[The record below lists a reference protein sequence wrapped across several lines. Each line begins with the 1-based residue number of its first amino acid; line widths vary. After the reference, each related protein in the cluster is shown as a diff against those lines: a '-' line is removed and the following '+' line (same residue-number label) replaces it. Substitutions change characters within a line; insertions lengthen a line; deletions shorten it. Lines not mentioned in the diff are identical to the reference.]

1 MSILPVLVLTA
12 LCLFASA
19 SSDKASCTFNGK
31 TFKDGETI
39 LDKCQICECVD
50 GEIKD
55 CSVNAN
61 CKAETVTQQEEHNAA
76 INYED
81 DPNVI
86 GSSNGNSSNRKKRG
100 LPRKQEMKV
109 NFPNV
114 ALNSIGLKGNLEIG
128 VAKIELGGGER
139 HGHHELSTSWE
150 GKKTIIGGGM
160 SGEIEGS
167 KHSVGLK
174 GNVEIGGAKI
184 VLGGGEGH
192 GHHEFSTS
200 WEGKKTIIGGGV
212 SGEIEGSKHSIGLNG
227 DVELGGAKIEL
238 GGGEGNG
245 HREFSTSWE
254 GKKTI
259 IGGGVSG
266 ELEGS
271 KHSVVLNGNVEIG
284 GAKIELGGGEG
295 HGHHEFSTS
304 WEGKKTIIGGGVSG
318 EIEGSKHS
326 IGLNGDVELGG
337 AKIELGG
344 EKGHGHRE
352 FSTSSKGKKTIIGG
366 GVSGEIEGSKQ
377 SVGLN
382 GNVEIGGAKIEL
394 GGGEGHGHH
403 EFSTSW
409 EGKKTIIGGGVSGE
423 IEGSKHSIGL
433 NGDVELGGAKIEL
446 GGGEGHGHREF
457 STSWEGKKTIIGGGV
472 SGELEGSK
480 HSVGLNGNVE
490 IGGAKIELGG
500 GEGNGHHEF
509 STSWEGKKTIIGGG
523 VSGEIEGSKHSI
535 GLNGDVELGGAKI
548 ELGGGKGHGHH
559 EFSTSWEGKKT
570 IIGGGVSGEIEGS
583 KHSIGLNGDV
593 ELGGAKIELGGG
605 EGHGHR
611 EFSTSWEGKKTII
624 GGGVSGELEGSKH
637 SVGLNGNVE
646 IGGAKIELGGGEG
659 NGHHEFSTSWEG
671 KKTIIGGGVSG
682 EIEGSKHS
690 IGLNGDVELGG
701 AKIELGGGKGHG
713 HHEFSTSWEGKKTI
727 IGGGVSGEIE
737 GSKHSIGLNGDVE
750 LGGAK
755 IELGGG
761 EGHGH
766 REFSTS
772 WEGKKTI
779 IGGGVSG
786 ELEGS
791 KHSVGLNGNVEIGGA
806 KIELGGGEGHGHHEF
821 STSWEGKKT
830 IIGGGVSREI
840 EGSKHSIGLNG
851 DVELG
856 GAKIELG
863 GGKGHGHREF
873 STSWEGKK
881 TIIGGGVSGELEGS
895 KHSVGLNGNVEIGG
909 AKIELG
915 GGEGH
920 GHHEFSTSWEG
931 KKTIIGG
938 GVSGEIEGS
947 KHSIGLNGDVE
958 LGGAKIELGGGKGH
972 GHREFSTSWEEKK
985 TIIGG
990 GVSGELEGSKH
1001 SVGLNGNVEIGGAK
1015 IELGGGEGHGHH
1027 EFSTSWE
1034 GKKTI
1039 IGGGVSREIEGSK
1052 HSIGLNGDVELGGA
1066 KIELGGGK
1074 GHGHREFST
1083 SWEGK
1088 KTIIGGGVSGELEGS
1103 KHSVGLNGNVEI
1115 GGAKIELG
1123 GGEGHG
1129 HHEFSTSWEGKK
1141 TIIGGGVSGE
1151 IEGSKHSIGLNGDVE
1166 LGGAKIELGGGK
1178 GHGHREFS
1186 TSWEGKKTIIGGGV
1200 SGELEGSKQSVGLN
1214 GNVEIGGAKIELGG
1228 GEGHGHHE
1236 FSTSWEGKKTIIGG
1250 GVSGE
1255 IEGSKHSIGLNGDVE
1270 LGGAKIELG
1279 GGEGHGHREFS
1290 TSWEGKKTII
1300 GGGVS
1305 GELEGSKHSVGLN
1318 GNVEIGGAKIELG
1331 GGEGHGHHEFSTSW
1345 EGKKTIIGG
1354 GVSREI
1360 EGSKHSIGL
1369 NGDVELGGAKIELG
1383 GGKGHGHREFS
1394 TSWEGKKT
1402 IIGGG
1407 VSGELEGSK
1416 HSVGLN
1422 GNVEIGGAKIELGG
1436 GEGHGH
1442 HEFSTSW
1449 EGKKTI
1455 IGGGVSGEIE
1465 GSKHSIGLNGDV
1477 ELGGAKIELGG
1488 GKGHGHREF
1497 STSWEEKKTIIG
1509 GGVSGELEGS
1519 KHSVGL
1525 NGNVEIGGAKIELG
1539 GGEGH
1544 GHHEFSTSWEGK
1556 KTIIGGGV
1564 SREIEGSK
1572 HSIGLNGD
1580 VELGGAK
1587 IELGGGKG
1595 HGHREFST
1603 SWEGKKT
1610 IIGGGVSGELEGSK
1624 HSVGLNGNVEIGGA
1638 KIELGGG
1645 EGHGHHEFSTS
1656 WEGKKTIIGGGVSG
1670 EIEGSKHSIGLNGDV
1685 ELGGA
1690 KIELGGGKGHGHRE
1704 FSTSWEGKKTIIG
1717 GGVSGEL
1724 EGSKQ
1729 SVGLNGNVEI
1739 GGAKIE
1745 LGGGEGH
1752 GHHEF
1757 STSWEGK
1764 KTIIGGGVSGE
1775 IEGSKH
1781 SIGLNGDVELGGA
1794 KIELGGGE
1802 GHGHREFSTSWEG
1815 KKTIIGGGV
1824 SGELEGSKHS
1834 VGLNGNV
1841 EIGGAKIEL
1850 GGGEGHGHHEFST
1863 SWEGKKTIIGG
1874 GVSREIE
1881 GSKHSIGLNGDVE
1894 LGGAKIELGGG
1905 KGHGHRE
1912 FSTSWEGKK
1921 TIIGGG
1927 VSGELEGSKHSV
1939 GLNGN
1944 VEIGGAKIELGG
1956 GEGHGHHE
1964 FSTSWEG
1971 KKTIIGGGVSG
1982 EIEGSKHSIG
1992 LNGDVELGGAKIELG
2007 GGKGH
2012 GHHEFSTSWEGKK
2025 TIIGGGVSGE
2035 IEGSKHSLGLNGD
2048 VKIGG
2053 AKIELGGGAGHRHH
2067 EFNTTWEVKKTI
2079 SGGGESGE
2087 LEGIK
2092 HGENVQVGGE
2102 AGNLKVKDEDS
2113 DQNEKHDFNSEEVT
2127 ATFHGKVEGGWKKN
2141 WKEESSEERKDS
2153 FKSRKNFHGVTV
2165 QLGGEAASVEL
2176 NGKFGHKNKKH
2187 EEGGSNS
2194 EEETDKS
2201 SRKKGWKKT
2210 SESEEIHSS
2219 ENTEDSFNKEKR
2231 RGGGKQKFASSS
2243 EQSTITIKGKGK
2255 GGWKKFSES
2264 ESSIEEEKSS
2274 FKKHKGTHV
2283 KGTFEE
2289 KTQHGHAYGH
2299 NNKGKT
2305 TKWGFKDG
2313 ENESHDESSEEKFK
2327 KTIEDIDLEIEET
2340 GTVATPTEIPVT
2352 VYEPPVITERVP
2364 LLYTENEVKSIVT
2377 EPETLPITRGPP
2389 IDCIFNK
2396 NSVADGDSLV
2406 LNCVTC
2412 TCISGSLTCVK
2423 NLDCPGICSITGY
2436 QMVRTF
2442 DGTLY
2447 ENPGTCSYVLVKT
2460 PSYSITLNNKPCVE
2474 LRNGIQ
2480 DPKAVCIE
2488 SVDIYIPLIASLS
2501 LSYDGTITSAGKQSA
2516 IPYFIHDTITI
2527 LRSSSVFL
2535 DVASDFFNLQY
2546 DFKGNRLYV
2555 ILQNSYKD
2563 QTSGLCGT
2571 YNDNRNDDYR
2581 SSLDITETVSGLFA
2595 VSWKT
2600 PGQCADKP
2608 KEAENEDKR
2617 VTAELTCTS
2626 TFQDSIFEDCR
2637 LLIDT
2642 HGYQAS
2648 CANSIY
2654 YGNSEGFCSAI
2665 ADYAYRCARAG
2676 IFIPVSSTFTFCTP
2690 TCQEDMLLSSDNLF
2704 TQQDCAEYSATLLK
2718 ISSSIP
2724 LNEACIC
2731 PRDLYYDA
2739 TLDRCVSGEQCPCY
2753 VNNDVYKLGQNITFP
2768 NGESCPCERILQCSG
2783 TDKPDNGGVIKEC
2796 PENEIF
2802 SDCSLGYGKSCEP
2815 SCEFLAVLDQ
2825 GCGAECATGCICK
2838 HGLLRGSDG
2847 NCIPLNECP
2856 CIHGDDVY
2864 NPGETLASD
2873 CNTCTCENGKFS
2885 CTTNPCNKVC
2895 NAYAGSQFFLFDN
2908 IWKTYTTRD
2917 CPVVLVQSREDAVPN
2932 FRVIMQ
2938 NVRSESVGG
2947 ALARKYITIAFEGI
2961 SVALTEGE
2969 PSVVYD
2975 PNSKAQVKIYR
2986 SGFYVVAHF
2995 TEGLTVYYDQ
3005 HLDVIVQLEPSL
3017 QGKVLGMCG
3026 DADGSTTTEL
3036 AISNMEQYASQY
3048 LLGECA
3054 EPEVPP
3060 FVPSDN
3066 HRSYVEKRC
3075 SVLKSS
3081 EFALCHTEVNVQPY
3095 YAACVE
3101 ETESCREGES
3111 CLCFCTSLAAY
3122 ARACCRKGITI
3133 DWRNPDTCP
3142 SPCEYYNRASGEGPY
3157 RLIMLNGNTLVTDFV
3172 TKKVYVIQDDLPN
3185 NLAATFM
3192 VTPSLYIDSLNG
3204 RKLVSLESAEH
3215 PNFFIVQNSD
3225 GSLSLQKWQ
3234 PSVSFRSQATFIMR
3248 AGRWVRGYN
3257 ALESFTSRG
3266 QYLSIKNDNSLI
3278 MSKVKSGNML
3288 VMNFKLREESFGLP
3302 SFSICT
3308 WKYRACSNPCI
3319 PTCSDPLG
3327 TKCTLTLKVEGC
3339 YPICAPGMVFDEITH
3354 RCVRFEDC
3362 ISFGVPTTPPPEQ
3375 CKDVQCKVETCE
3387 QGKTQV
3393 RVDSPDPCC
3402 PKYICVPEQTTT
3414 PSTSTLE
3421 PCKDVQC
3428 IVEKCEQWE
3437 TQVRVDSPDPCCP
3450 KYICVPEQTTTPS
3463 TSTLEPCKD
3472 VKCIVEKCEQGE
3484 TQVRVDSTDPCCPK
3498 YICVPEQTTTPSTST
3513 LEPCKDVQCIVEKCE
3528 QGETQV
3534 RVDSTDPCCPK
3545 YICVPEQTTTPS
3557 TSTLEP
3563 CKDVKCIVEKC
3574 EQGETQVRVDS
3585 TDPCCPK
3592 YICVSVQTTTPSTS
3606 TVEPCKNVQCIVE
3619 TCEQGENKVRVDS
3632 TDPCCPTYICV
3643 PVLTTTPSTTT
3654 LDACWNVHCPVVTC
3668 NEGENLV
3675 RLDSAD
3681 PCCARE
3687 VCVGTT
3693 TTTVPTTTE
3702 DKCKHVVC
3710 DVTICDKSGS
3720 YVKELPWSDPCCPRY
3735 ECACKMCE
3743 NPPICENGE
3752 PPIAQFDE
3760 NTQCCPVYICGQT
3773 KTTTTVSSN
3782 TPNPCRYVEC
3792 PTKTCNYGE
3801 YLVAIN
3807 GTDPCCLDKICIPEV
3822 TTPEP
3827 PISTITTPSPCENVQ
3842 CPTSKCDFGD
3852 TVLVKVDSEN
3862 PCCALYECVPPTT
3875 TPTTVTT
3882 TKEKCW
3888 DIVCPVHDCYKEGT
3902 SKVEIK
3908 SDDPCC
3914 KAYDCECQPCSPAPF
3929 CNGNKP
3935 IMSIDPETQCCPT
3948 YRCPPENP
3956 PTPFI
3961 PTTTENPC
3969 NGIVCESVTCS
3980 KKGEVLVDLHVTGS
3994 CCPHVVCECS
4004 NACPNPPVCEYG
4016 NTPIKS
4022 FNPEIE
4028 CCPEYICN
4036 PIEPTTPTVEC
4047 KDVVCPTK
4055 TCDEEH
4061 TLVAVLGNDPCCF
4074 DYTCVPHIT
4083 TTTPQ
4088 IVITTPT
4095 PEPCRDVVCPPPT
4108 TCNLGD
4114 TTLVKIDP
4122 ANPCCNINECI
4133 VVPGTT
4139 TPHSTTTLDQC
4150 RDVTCTL
4157 PECSRD
4163 NSYPLS
4169 LGHIEPC
4176 CESYTCV
4183 CKPCGP
4189 PPSCDGY
4196 ETIFNS
4202 ETQCCPTYI
4211 CPIIPTTTPIPP
4223 TTTENPCL
4231 NIVCEPP
4238 AQCSKKGE
4246 TLVDVSWGNTC
4257 CRNIVCQCPTVCPD
4271 APVCENDKPAIKYFN
4286 PEIQC
4291 CPEYECQIEVTTPTP
4306 LLPCRDVVCPTK
4318 TCDENHILVAVKGDD
4333 LCCFDYICEP
4343 IIHSTISLCVHLK
4356 FYFVDYM
4363 NSTISVVCLFIL
4375 QPPPESTTPFIEP
4388 CHDVVCNT
4396 KHNCNPEDAILIRSD
4411 PENPCCSIYE
4421 CIPPTTTTVPPT
4433 TTEDHCRDV
4442 TCSVPTCS
4450 RDGSYAQPTGGFYA
4464 CCPEYTCVCR
4474 PCASIPFCNGD
4485 KAIMSF
4491 DPFNEC
4497 CPTYEC
4503 PPPPPPPPTTPGLC
4517 SGVTCIKDVTCKF
4530 NEIEIHDVNPSDPC
4544 CPLYRCGKQRKPQT
4558 TTLHLFSQPSV
4569 PTTTIVTSSICSNVK
4584 CYKDVQ
4590 CRPDE
4595 PVIELPNPFDPCCP
4609 RYECG
4614 TVTPTPTVIIT
4625 TSQVDCSARV
4635 CERKVCGDSQK
4646 LVERV
4651 NPLDPCCPLYTCE
4664 CECKTVPSCS
4674 SDERLVAVHQYNQC
4688 CPKLK
4693 CERKRDECHPVPT
4706 EVTLTSGQ
4714 CSATVVLSSCSGYC
4728 YSKSDFDSLW
4738 NPISKCRCCSATST
4752 HAKNFE
4758 LPCPNGSRARLTVL
4772 EAKECGCNKCSDN
4785 DEHHSGSGSG
4795 SGSGEEGSGFLL
4807 WSNLEGRN

>member
-12 LCLFASA
+12 LCLFASV

-39 LDKCQICECVD
+39 LDNCEICECVD

-61 CKAETVTQQEEHNAA
+61 CKEMVTQQEEPNAA
-76 INYED
+76 IDYED

-86 GSSNGNSSNRKKRG
+86 GSSNGNSSNRKKRD
-100 LPRKQEMKV
+100 LLRHQEMKV

-114 ALNSIGLKGNLEIG
+114 AQTKSSGGFEARAAMQSHGGLFSGGSQSSISQQGQVGFGVGGLH
-128 VAKIELGGGER
+128 LGGSVQGGSSFSSR
-139 HGHHELSTSWE
+139 SSDSQANGNAA
-150 GKKTIIGGGM
+150 IGGLQVGGSLGHK
-160 SGEIEGS
+160 SGISES
-167 KHSVGLK
+167 HS
-174 GNVEIGGAKI
+174 GGAN
-184 VLGGGEGH
+184 
-192 GHHEFSTS
+192 
-200 WEGKKTIIGGGV
+200 GGV
-212 SGEIEGSKHSIGLNG
+212 EGRQNSLGLNG
-227 DVELGGAKIEL
+227 D
-238 GGGEGNG
+238 
-245 HREFSTSWE
+245 
-254 GKKTI
+254 
-259 IGGGVSG
+259 
-266 ELEGS
+266 
-271 KHSVVLNGNVEIG
+271 VEIG
-284 GAKIELGGGEG
+284 GAKIELGGGAG
-295 HGHHEFSTS
+295 HRHHELNTT
-304 WEGKKTIIGGGVSG
+304 WQVKKTISGGGESG
-318 EIEGSKHS
+318 ELEGIKHA
-326 IGLNGDVELGG
+326 L
-337 AKIELGG
+337 
-344 EKGHGHRE
+344 
-352 FSTSSKGKKTIIGG
+352 
-366 GVSGEIEGSKQ
+366 
-377 SVGLN
+377 GLN
-382 GNVEIGGAKIEL
+382 GN
-394 GGGEGHGHH
+394 
-403 EFSTSW
+403 
-409 EGKKTIIGGGVSGE
+409 
-423 IEGSKHSIGL
+423 
-433 NGDVELGGAKIEL
+433 VELGGAKIEL

-472 SGELEGSK
+472 SGE
-480 HSVGLNGNVE
+480 
-490 IGGAKIELGG
+490 
-500 GEGNGHHEF
+500 
-509 STSWEGKKTIIGGG
+509 
-523 VSGEIEGSKHSI
+523 IEGS
-535 GLNGDVELGGAKI
+535 
-548 ELGGGKGHGHH
+548 
-559 EFSTSWEGKKT
+559 
-570 IIGGGVSGEIEGS
+570 
-583 KHSIGLNGDV
+583 
-593 ELGGAKIELGGG
+593 
-605 EGHGHR
+605 
-611 EFSTSWEGKKTII
+611 
-624 GGGVSGELEGSKH
+624 
-637 SVGLNGNVE
+637 
-646 IGGAKIELGGGEG
+646 
-659 NGHHEFSTSWEG
+659 
-671 KKTIIGGGVSG
+671 
-682 EIEGSKHS
+682 
-690 IGLNGDVELGG
+690 
-701 AKIELGGGKGHG
+701 
-713 HHEFSTSWEGKKTI
+713 
-727 IGGGVSGEIE
+727 
-737 GSKHSIGLNGDVE
+737 
-750 LGGAK
+750 
-755 IELGGG
+755 
-761 EGHGH
+761 
-766 REFSTS
+766 
-772 WEGKKTI
+772 
-779 IGGGVSG
+779 
-786 ELEGS
+786 
-791 KHSVGLNGNVEIGGA
+791 
-806 KIELGGGEGHGHHEF
+806 
-821 STSWEGKKT
+821 
-830 IIGGGVSREI
+830 
-840 EGSKHSIGLNG
+840 
-851 DVELG
+851 
-856 GAKIELG
+856 
-863 GGKGHGHREF
+863 
-873 STSWEGKK
+873 
-881 TIIGGGVSGELEGS
+881 
-895 KHSVGLNGNVEIGG
+895 
-909 AKIELG
+909 
-915 GGEGH
+915 
-920 GHHEFSTSWEG
+920 
-931 KKTIIGG
+931 
-938 GVSGEIEGS
+938 
-947 KHSIGLNGDVE
+947 
-958 LGGAKIELGGGKGH
+958 
-972 GHREFSTSWEEKK
+972 
-985 TIIGG
+985 
-990 GVSGELEGSKH
+990 
-1001 SVGLNGNVEIGGAK
+1001 
-1015 IELGGGEGHGHH
+1015 
-1027 EFSTSWE
+1027 
-1034 GKKTI
+1034 
-1039 IGGGVSREIEGSK
+1039 
-1052 HSIGLNGDVELGGA
+1052 
-1066 KIELGGGK
+1066 
-1074 GHGHREFST
+1074 
-1083 SWEGK
+1083 
-1088 KTIIGGGVSGELEGS
+1088 
-1103 KHSVGLNGNVEI
+1103 
-1115 GGAKIELG
+1115 
-1123 GGEGHG
+1123 
-1129 HHEFSTSWEGKK
+1129 
-1141 TIIGGGVSGE
+1141 
-1151 IEGSKHSIGLNGDVE
+1151 
-1166 LGGAKIELGGGK
+1166 
-1178 GHGHREFS
+1178 
-1186 TSWEGKKTIIGGGV
+1186 
-1200 SGELEGSKQSVGLN
+1200 
-1214 GNVEIGGAKIELGG
+1214 
-1228 GEGHGHHE
+1228 
-1236 FSTSWEGKKTIIGG
+1236 
-1250 GVSGE
+1250 
-1255 IEGSKHSIGLNGDVE
+1255 
-1270 LGGAKIELG
+1270 
-1279 GGEGHGHREFS
+1279 
-1290 TSWEGKKTII
+1290 
-1300 GGGVS
+1300 
-1305 GELEGSKHSVGLN
+1305 
-1318 GNVEIGGAKIELG
+1318 
-1331 GGEGHGHHEFSTSW
+1331 
-1345 EGKKTIIGG
+1345 
-1354 GVSREI
+1354 
-1360 EGSKHSIGL
+1360 
-1369 NGDVELGGAKIELG
+1369 
-1383 GGKGHGHREFS
+1383 
-1394 TSWEGKKT
+1394 
-1402 IIGGG
+1402 
-1407 VSGELEGSK
+1407 
-1416 HSVGLN
+1416 
-1422 GNVEIGGAKIELGG
+1422 
-1436 GEGHGH
+1436 
-1442 HEFSTSW
+1442 
-1449 EGKKTI
+1449 
-1455 IGGGVSGEIE
+1455 
-1465 GSKHSIGLNGDV
+1465 
-1477 ELGGAKIELGG
+1477 
-1488 GKGHGHREF
+1488 
-1497 STSWEEKKTIIG
+1497 
-1509 GGVSGELEGS
+1509 
-1519 KHSVGL
+1519 
-1525 NGNVEIGGAKIELG
+1525 
-1539 GGEGH
+1539 
-1544 GHHEFSTSWEGK
+1544 
-1556 KTIIGGGV
+1556 
-1564 SREIEGSK
+1564 
-1572 HSIGLNGD
+1572 
-1580 VELGGAK
+1580 
-1587 IELGGGKG
+1587 
-1595 HGHREFST
+1595 
-1603 SWEGKKT
+1603 
-1610 IIGGGVSGELEGSK
+1610 
-1624 HSVGLNGNVEIGGA
+1624 
-1638 KIELGGG
+1638 
-1645 EGHGHHEFSTS
+1645 
-1656 WEGKKTIIGGGVSG
+1656 
-1670 EIEGSKHSIGLNGDV
+1670 
-1685 ELGGA
+1685 
-1690 KIELGGGKGHGHRE
+1690 
-1704 FSTSWEGKKTIIG
+1704 
-1717 GGVSGEL
+1717 
-1724 EGSKQ
+1724 
-1729 SVGLNGNVEI
+1729 
-1739 GGAKIE
+1739 
-1745 LGGGEGH
+1745 
-1752 GHHEF
+1752 
-1757 STSWEGK
+1757 
-1764 KTIIGGGVSGE
+1764 
-1775 IEGSKH
+1775 
-1781 SIGLNGDVELGGA
+1781 
-1794 KIELGGGE
+1794 
-1802 GHGHREFSTSWEG
+1802 
-1815 KKTIIGGGV
+1815 
-1824 SGELEGSKHS
+1824 
-1834 VGLNGNV
+1834 
-1841 EIGGAKIEL
+1841 
-1850 GGGEGHGHHEFST
+1850 
-1863 SWEGKKTIIGG
+1863 
-1874 GVSREIE
+1874 
-1881 GSKHSIGLNGDVE
+1881 
-1894 LGGAKIELGGG
+1894 
-1905 KGHGHRE
+1905 
-1912 FSTSWEGKK
+1912 
-1921 TIIGGG
+1921 
-1927 VSGELEGSKHSV
+1927 
-1939 GLNGN
+1939 
-1944 VEIGGAKIELGG
+1944 
-1956 GEGHGHHE
+1956 
-1964 FSTSWEG
+1964 
-1971 KKTIIGGGVSG
+1971 
-1982 EIEGSKHSIG
+1982 
-1992 LNGDVELGGAKIELG
+1992 
-2007 GGKGH
+2007 
-2012 GHHEFSTSWEGKK
+2012 
-2025 TIIGGGVSGE
+2025 
-2035 IEGSKHSLGLNGD
+2035 
-2048 VKIGG
+2048 
-2053 AKIELGGGAGHRHH
+2053 
-2067 EFNTTWEVKKTI
+2067 
-2079 SGGGESGE
+2079 
-2087 LEGIK
+2087 K

-2102 AGNLKVKDEDS
+2102 AANLKVKDEAS
-2113 DQNEKHDFNSEEVT
+2113 HQNEKHDFNSEEVT

-2153 FKSRKNFHGVTV
+2153 FKSRKNFHGVNV
-2165 QLGGEAASVEL
+2165 QLSGEAASVEL

-2187 EEGGSNS
+2187 EESGSNS
-2194 EEETDKS
+2194 KEETDKF

-2210 SESEEIHSS
+2210 SESDEINSS

-2264 ESSIEEEKSS
+2264 ESSIEEEKGS

-2305 TKWGFKDG
+2305 NKWGFKDG
-2313 ENESHDESSEEKFK
+2313 ENESHDDSSEEK
-2327 KTIEDIDLEIEET
+2327 TIEDTDLEIEET

-2352 VYEPPVITERVP
+2352 VYEPPVITEHVP
-2364 LLYTENEVKSIVT
+2364 LLYTENEVKPIVT
-2377 EPETLPITRGPP
+2377 EPEILPITRGPP

-2396 NSVADGDSLV
+2396 NSVADGESLV

-2460 PSYSITLNNKPCVE
+2460 PSFSITLNNKPCVE
-2474 LRNGIQ
+2474 FRHGIQ
-2480 DPKAVCIE
+2480 DPQAVCIE

-2654 YGNSEGFCSAI
+2654 YGNSEGFCSAV

-2690 TCQEDMLLSSDNLF
+2690 TCQEDMILSSDNLF

-2753 VNNDVYKLGQNITFP
+2753 VNNDVYKLGQTITFP

-2802 SDCSLGYGKSCEP
+2802 SDCSLGYGTSCEP

-2825 GCGAECATGCICK
+2825 GCGAECTPGCICK

-2969 PSVVYD
+2969 PSVVYE

-3122 ARACCRKGITI
+3122 ARACCRKGFTI

-3142 SPCEYYNRASGEGPY
+3142 SPCEYYNRAAGEGPY

-3172 TKKVYVIQDDLPN
+3172 SKKVYVIEDDLPN

-3204 RKLVSLESAEH
+3204 RTLVSLESAEH

-3225 GSLSLQKWQ
+3225 GSLNLQKWQ

-3266 QYLSIKNDNSLI
+3266 HYLSIKNDNSLI

-3288 VMNFKLREESFGLP
+3288 VMNFKLREENFGLP

-3362 ISFGVPTTPPPEQ
+3362 ISFGVSTTAPPTTPP
-3375 CKDVQCKVETCE
+3375 
-3387 QGKTQV
+3387 
-3393 RVDSPDPCC
+3393 
-3402 PKYICVPEQTTT
+3402 
-3414 PSTSTLE
+3414 E
-3421 PCKDVQC
+3421 PCKNVQC
-3428 IVEKCEQWE
+3428 IVE
-3437 TQVRVDSPDPCCP
+3437 T
-3450 KYICVPEQTTTPS
+3450 
-3463 TSTLEPCKD
+3463 
-3472 VKCIVEKCEQGE
+3472 CEQGE
-3484 TQVRVDSTDPCCPK
+3484 TQVKVDSTDPCCPK

-3513 LEPCKDVQCIVEKCE
+3513 LEPCKNVHCIVETCE

-3534 RVDSTDPCCPK
+3534 KVDSTDPCCPT
-3545 YICVPEQTTTPS
+3545 YICVQTTTPS
-3557 TSTLEP
+3557 TSTL
-3563 CKDVKCIVEKC
+3563 
-3574 EQGETQVRVDS
+3574 
-3585 TDPCCPK
+3585 
-3592 YICVSVQTTTPSTS
+3592 
-3606 TVEPCKNVQCIVE
+3606 EPCKNVQCIVE
-3619 TCEQGENKVRVDS
+3619 TCEQGENKVRIDS

-3654 LDACWNVHCPVVTC
+3654 LDVCRNVHCTAVTC
-3668 NEGENLV
+3668 NEGESLV
-3675 RLDSAD
+3675 KLDSAD
-3681 PCCARE
+3681 PCCALE

-3702 DKCKHVVC
+3702 DKCKYVVC
-3710 DVTICDKSGS
+3710 DVTVCYKSGS
-3720 YVKELPWSDPCCPRY
+3720 YMVQLPWSDPCCPRH

-3743 NPPICENGE
+3743 NPPICDNGE

-3760 NTQCCPVYICGQT
+3760 NTMCCPVYSCEQ
-3773 KTTTTVSSN
+3773 KRTTTTVSSN
-3782 TPNPCRYVEC
+3782 TPNPCTYVEC

-3801 YLVAIN
+3801 YLVAIS
-3807 GTDPCCLDKICIPEV
+3807 GTDPCCLDHKCIPEV

-3842 CPTSKCDFGD
+3842 CPTSKCHFGD

-3875 TPTTVTT
+3875 TPMPITT
-3882 TKEKCW
+3882 TQNICQ
-3888 DIVCPVHDCYKEGT
+3888 DIVCPVHDCTMEGS
-3902 SKVEIK
+3902 SKIEIQ
-3908 SDDPCC
+3908 SNDPCC
-3914 KAYDCECQPCSPAPF
+3914 KAYDCVCSPCSPAPF

-3935 IMSIDPETQCCPT
+3935 IMKIDPETQCCIQ
-3948 YRCPPENP
+3948 YECPVEKLPEKTT
-3956 PTPFI
+3956 TPYI
-3961 PTTTENPC
+3961 PTTTTEEPC
-3969 NGIVCESVTCS
+3969 KGIVCESVTCS
-3980 KKGEVLVDLHVTGS
+3980 RKGEVLVDLHVTGS

-4004 NACPNPPVCEYG
+4004 NVCPNPPVCEYG
-4016 NTPIKS
+4016 NTPIKH

-4028 CCPEYICN
+4028 CCPEYVCN
-4036 PIEPTTPTVEC
+4036 PIEPTTPKVEC
-4047 KDVVCPTK
+4047 NNVVCPTK

-4061 TLVAVLGNDPCCF
+4061 TLVATLGNNPCCF

-4083 TTTPQ
+4083 TTTPH

-4095 PEPCRDVVCPPPT
+4095 PEPCHDVVCPPPT
-4108 TCNLGD
+4108 TCDLGD

-4139 TPHSTTTLDQC
+4139 TPHSTTTLDKC
-4150 RDVTCTL
+4150 RDVACAL
-4157 PECSRD
+4157 PECPRD

-4169 LGHIEPC
+4169 LGYIEPC

-4196 ETIFNS
+4196 EKIFNS

-4211 CPIIPTTTPIPP
+4211 CPVISTTTPIPT

-4231 NIVCEPP
+4231 NIVCEPL

-4246 TLVDVSWGNTC
+4246 TLVDLSWGNTC

-4271 APVCENDKPAIKYFN
+4271 APVCENGKPAIRKFN
-4286 PEIQC
+4286 PEIEC
-4291 CPEYECQIEVTTPTP
+4291 CPEYECQPDELTTPTP
-4306 LLPCRDVVCPTK
+4306 PLPCRDVVCPTK
-4318 TCDENHILVAVKGDD
+4318 TCDENHILVAVKGDN
-4333 LCCFDYICEP
+4333 LCCFDYICET
-4343 IIHSTISLCVHLK
+4343 IIPSTL
-4356 FYFVDYM
+4356 
-4363 NSTISVVCLFIL
+4363 
-4375 QPPPESTTPFIEP
+4375 PPTVTTPFIEP

-4396 KHNCNPEDAILIRSD
+4396 KHNCNPEDSILMKSD

-4433 TTEDHCRDV
+4433 TTVDHCRDV
-4442 TCSVPTCS
+4442 TCSVTTCS
-4450 RDGSYAQPTGGFYA
+4450 RDGSYAQPTGGFYD

-4474 PCASIPFCNGD
+4474 PCASIPFCNGN
-4485 KAIMSF
+4485 KAIMNF

-4503 PPPPPPPPTTPGLC
+4503 PPPPPPPSPTPGLC

-4544 CPLYRCGKQRKPQT
+4544 CPLYRCEPQIT
-4558 TTLHLFSQPSV
+4558 TPSV

-4590 CRPDE
+4590 CRPGE

-4609 RYECG
+4609 RYDCG

-4635 CERKVCGDSQK
+4635 CERKVCGDSQR

-4651 NPLDPCCPLYTCE
+4651 NPLDHCCPLYTCE

-4738 NPISKCRCCSATST
+4738 NPIPKCRCCSATKT
-4752 HAKNFE
+4752 HEKNFE

-4772 EAKECGCNKCSDN
+4772 EAKECGCHKCSDN
-4785 DEHHSGSGSG
+4785 YEHSGSGSG